1 LILAASGIVNG
12 TRVTCYFDPPRV
24 GELESLGALVE
35 TNELVI
41 RDGRIIT
48 GNGWDAIKDFAS
60 EIVDGL
66 ING

>member
-12 TRVTCYFDPPRV
+12 TRVTCYVDPHMI
-24 GELESLGALVE
+24 GELESMGALVE
-35 TNELVI
+35 TDELVI

-60 EIVDGL
+60 EIVDTL
-66 ING
+66 IDG